1 MDPNERQSQ
10 TSADPKPQR
19 EDPVVYLV
27 DDDPGIRSAIARLLR
42 AAGLPTEAYAS
53 GTAFLAEAD
62 LNRRGCLLLDL
73 HMPGMSGL
81 EVQARLKQRRSALP
95 VIFLTAAAD
104 IPIAVAAMREGAVDF
119 IEKPFENEHLLTRVQ
134 QAIERSR
141 DDMRRAEERNRTVH
155 RLETLT
161 PREHE
166 VLELVVSGMTAKEIA
181 RKLGTS
187 HRTVEI
193 HRGHVMEKM
202 AAASLADLVRM
213 RLLARDPD
221 D

>member
-42 AAGLPTEAYAS
+42 AAGLPTEAHAS

>member
-10 TSADPKPQR
+10 PSADPRSQQ

-42 AAGLPTEAYAS
+42 VAGLQTEAYAS

-81 EVQARLKQRRSALP
+81 EVQASLNRSRSALP

-119 IEKPFENEHLLTRVQ
+119 IEKPFENEHLLTRVR
-134 QAIERSR
+134 QAIERSL
-141 DDMRRAEERNRTVH
+141 DGMRHAEERNRTLH
-155 RLETLT
+155 RIQTLT
-161 PREHE
+161 PRERE
-166 VLELVVSGMTAKEIA
+166 VLGLVVSGMTAKEIA
-181 RKLGTS
+181 RKLGAS
-187 HRTVEI
+187 HRTIEI
-193 HRGHVMEKM
+193 HRGHVMQKM

-213 RLLARDPD
+213 RLLVQDPD
-221 D
+221 V

>member
-1 MDPNERQSQ
+1 
-10 TSADPKPQR
+10 
-19 EDPVVYLV
+19 
-27 DDDPGIRSAIARLLR
+27 
-42 AAGLPTEAYAS
+42 
-53 GTAFLAEAD
+53 
-62 LNRRGCLLLDL
+62 
-73 HMPGMSGL
+73 MPGMSGL
-81 EVQARLKQRRSALP
+81 EVQASLKQRRAALP

-119 IEKPFENEHLLTRVQ
+119 IEKPFENEHLLTRVR
-134 QAIERSR
+134 QAIERSL
-141 DDMRRAEERNRTVH
+141 DDMRRAEERNRTLH

-181 RKLGTS
+181 RKLGAS
-187 HRTVEI
+187 HRTIEI

-213 RLLARDPD
+213 RLLAQDTD
-221 D
+221 V

>member
-1 MDPNERQSQ
+1 MRTP
-10 TSADPKPQR
+10 ADPRPEQ

-42 AAGLPTEAYAS
+42 VAGLQTEAYSS
-53 GTAFLAEAD
+53 GTAFLAAAD
-62 LNRRGCLLLDL
+62 LNHRGCLLLDL

-81 EVQARLKQRRSALP
+81 EVQASLKQRRSALP

-119 IEKPFENEHLLTRVQ
+119 IEKPFENAHLLTRVQ
-134 QAIERSR
+134 QAIERSL
-141 DDMRRAEERNRTVH
+141 DDMRRALERNRTLH

-181 RKLGTS
+181 RKLGAS
-187 HRTVEI
+187 HRTIEI
-193 HRGHVMEKM
+193 HRGHIMEKM

-213 RLLARDPD
+213 RLLAQDPD
-221 D
+221 I

>member
-42 AAGLPTEAYAS
+42 AAGLPTEAHAS

-141 DDMRRAEERNRTVH
+141 DDMRRAEELNRTVH

>member
-1 MDPNERQSQ
+1 MDPSARQSR
-10 TSADPKPQR
+10 TPADPRSRQ

-27 DDDPGIRSAIARLLR
+27 DDDAGIRSAIARLLR
-42 AAGLPTEAYAS
+42 VAGLQTESYAS
-53 GTAFLAEAD
+53 GTAFLAAAD
-62 LNRRGCLLLDL
+62 LHRRGCLLLDL

-81 EVQARLKQRRSALP
+81 EVQASLKQRRAALP

-119 IEKPFENEHLLTRVQ
+119 IEKPFENEHLLTRVR
-134 QAIERSR
+134 QAIERSL
-141 DDMRRAEERNRTVH
+141 DDMRRAEERNRTLH

-181 RKLGTS
+181 RKLGAS
-187 HRTVEI
+187 HRTIEI

-213 RLLARDPD
+213 RLLAQDTD
-221 D
+221 V